1 MEATDGTDATVRLA
15 ETHISIL
22 IFTGERV
29 YKIHKPVRFEFL
41 DFRDRADRAADC
53 HREVEL
59 NRRLSPDVYLGVAD
73 LVMDGEPVEHIV
85 VMRALPDERQLEYLL
100 CSGGVIETR
109 LDSVAATLSAFHAT
123 AARSAEISASA
134 SPSAL
139 EHKWEENFEEVTRLV
154 NTRLDPSV
162 ETEVRGL
169 VARWLSTHRALLETR
184 IADGQIC
191 DGHGDLQ
198 ASDIFCLDDGVRILD
213 CLEFSDTL
221 RWDDVCADV
230 AFLAMDLERLGRPDA
245 ARMFVRAYERH
256 SGARLPPSLLHLHI
270 ALRAVRQSQG
280 GMPSFRTER
289 CRSGLGAR
297 SPGPCPQ
304 APAQCPVG
312 TCACWGTP
320 WHREEHACRR
330 TGRRDRMGC
339 SCVQTRSDNNDH
351 WNPIV
356 TRPKPSLPC
365 TTNSSGLLENI
376 SKTANRSSSMHPG
389 SAPNNAPGPPRS
401 HRRQRVNSLRFAACV
416 RRSSERTGS
425 DDASPA
431 GMMSRRPRSPYEMRW
446 PCEWTLGLRQQSS
459 TRRRARRPRTSRP
472 HYASWH
478 HEKPTAWDLSSQ
490 PIAPGAGT

>member
-1 MEATDGTDATVRLA
+1 MEATNGTDATVRLA

-85 VMRALPDERQLEYLL
+85 VMRALPNERQLEYLL

-270 ALRAVRQSQG
+270 ALRAYVRAKVACLRSEQSGVAPDSAHDLQVLALKHLRSARSALVLVGGLPGTGKSTLAAGLADETGWVVVRSDEVRQQRPLEPDRYAPEAVAAVYDELLRTARKHLEEGESVILDASWVSAEQRARAAQVAQETASELLAICCMCEKVVGADRIRRRLTRGDDVSEATVTVRDAMAMRMDPWPSATVIDTSQG
-280 GMPSFRTER
+280 ARVREPRGRTT
-289 CRSGLGAR
+289 
-297 SPGPCPQ
+297 Q
-304 APAQCPVG
+304 AG
-312 TCACWGTP
+312 TM
-320 WHREEHACRR
+320 R
-330 TGRRDRMGC
+330 
-339 SCVQTRSDNNDH
+339 
-351 WNPIV
+351 
-356 TRPKPSLPC
+356 
-365 TTNSSGLLENI
+365 
-376 SKTANRSSSMHPG
+376 
-389 SAPNNAPGPPRS
+389 
-401 HRRQRVNSLRFAACV
+401 
-416 RRSSERTGS
+416 
-425 DDASPA
+425 
-431 GMMSRRPRSPYEMRW
+431 SRRPGIYPPSP
-446 PCEWTLGLRQQSS
+446 
-459 TRRRARRPRTSRP
+459 
-472 HYASWH
+472 
-478 HEKPTAWDLSSQ
+478 
-490 PIAPGAGT
+490 

>member
-1 MEATDGTDATVRLA
+1 MEATNGTDPTVRLA

-29 YKIHKPVRFEFL
+29 YKIRKPVRFEFL

-85 VMRALPDERQLEYLL
+85 VMRALPNERQLAYLL
-100 CSGGVIETR
+100 RSDGAIETR

-123 AARSAEISASA
+123 AARSAEISASG

-139 EHKWEENFEEVTRLV
+139 EHKWEENFEEVARLV
-154 NTRLDPSV
+154 NTTLDPSV

-169 VARWLSTHRALLETR
+169 VARWLSSHRALLETR

-270 ALRAVRQSQG
+270 ALRAYVRAKVACLRSEQSAVAPDSAHDLQVLALKHLRSARSALVLVGGLPGTGKSTLAAGLADETGWVLARSDEVRQQR
-280 GMPSFRTER
+280 PLEPDRYAPEPVAAVYDELLRT
-289 CRSGLGAR
+289 AR
-297 SPGPCPQ
+297 EHLEEGESVILDASWVSAEQRAGPG
-304 APAQCPVG
+304 
-312 TCACWGTP
+312 
-320 WHREEHACRR
+320 
-330 TGRRDRMGC
+330 
-339 SCVQTRSDNNDH
+339 
-351 WNPIV
+351 
-356 TRPKPSLPC
+356 
-365 TTNSSGLLENI
+365 
-376 SKTANRSSSMHPG
+376 
-389 SAPNNAPGPPRS
+389 RS

-446 PCEWTLGLRQQSS
+446 QCEWTLGLRQQSS
-459 TRRRARRPRTSRP
+459 TRRRRA
-472 HYASWH
+472 ASANL
-478 HEKPTAWDLSSQ
+478 ETALRKL
-490 PIAPGAGT
+490 AP

>member
-1 MEATDGTDATVRLA
+1 MEATNGTDSTVRLA

-29 YKIHKPVRFEFL
+29 YKIRKPVRFEFL

-85 VMRALPDERQLEYLL
+85 VMRALPEERQLAYLL
-100 CSGGVIETR
+100 RSDGAIETR

-123 AARSAEISASA
+123 AARSAEISASG

-139 EHKWEENFEEVTRLV
+139 EHKWEENFEEVARLV
-154 NTRLDPSV
+154 NTTLDPSV

-169 VARWLSTHRALLETR
+169 VARWLSSHRALLETR

-270 ALRAVRQSQG
+270 ALRAYVRAKVACLRSEQSAVAPDSAHDLQVLALKHL
-280 GMPSFRTER
+280 
-289 CRSGLGAR
+289 RSAR
-297 SPGPCPQ
+297 SALVLVGDSLAPGRARLPPDW
-304 APAQCPVG
+304 PTRPG
-312 TCACWGTP
+312 GF
-320 WHREEHACRR
+320 
-330 TGRRDRMGC
+330 

-351 WNPIV
+351 WSPIV

-376 SKTANRSSSMHPG
+376 SKR
-389 SAPNNAPGPPRS
+389 
-401 HRRQRVNSLRFAACV
+401 
-416 RRSSERTGS
+416 
-425 DDASPA
+425 AS
-431 GMMSRRPRSPYEMRW
+431 R
-446 PCEWTLGLRQQSS
+446 
-459 TRRRARRPRTSRP
+459 
-472 HYASWH
+472 
-478 HEKPTAWDLSSQ
+478 
-490 PIAPGAGT
+490 